1 MWALWIV
8 LMIAAAGYFIYRID
22 KKIKIKFED
31 KFNPH
36 EWDLPRSFEV
46 AIEKIP
52 QPTTTPVANVKLGYS
67 RKSSVLDNIQR
78 PVFNALQQALA
89 GEYFLLMNINAA
101 DVLSINPNGN
111 VLTLQVASKNLAS
124 KQFDFL
130 VCDKHQVRAMC
141 AITLGDHLDPLLES
155 VCESAQLP
163 LARFKVQATYDVR
176 VIRASLLK
184 ALGVESGETISTG
197 ESALEISDAPEK
209 QAEPVRVQIAES
221 GAQMVEHGIALEQCP
236 ECSAVMLKR
245 KAKTGA
251 SAGKLF
257 WICSSYPK
265 CRGILPVK

>member
-1 MWALWIV
+1 MWFVWIV

-36 EWDLPRSFEV
+36 QWDLPRSFELGV
-46 AIEKIP
+46 EQTP
-52 QPTTTPVANVKLGYS
+52 QPIATPAATEKLRYS
-67 RKSSVLDNIQR
+67 RKASVLNDIQR
-78 PVFNALQQALA
+78 PIFNALQQALA
-89 GEYFLLMNINAA
+89 GDYFLLTNINAA
-101 DVLSINPNGN
+101 DVLNINPNGN
-111 VLTLQVASKNLAS
+111 LLAFQIASKNLMS

-130 VCDKHQVRAMC
+130 VCDKHQVRALC

-155 VCESAQLP
+155 ACENVQLP
-163 LARFKVQATYDVR
+163 LARFKVQTVYDVT

-184 ALGVESGETISTG
+184 ALGVGSGEMASTS
-197 ESALEISDAPEK
+197 ESALEISDARES
-209 QAEPVRVQIAES
+209 QAEPESVRMAES
-221 GAQMVEHGIALEQCP
+221 EMRMVESGIALEQCP